1 MPTVAQWIE
10 GARPRTLP
18 NAISPVLVGTGAA
31 AAVDHMVWWIALL
44 ALAVALSLIVGVNY
58 ANDYSDGVRG
68 TDRVR
73 VGPLR
78 LVGSGLARPEVV
90 KAAALSALVVAA
102 VAGLALILA
111 SRKWWLLGVGALC
124 LVGAWFYTGGR
135 RPYGYR
141 ALGELAVFVFFG
153 PVAVLGTMY
162 VQGGQVNGTA
172 IGCSVAVGS
181 FSAAVLVANNLRDIP
196 TDTETGKRT
205 LAVLLGD
212 QDSRRLYLALLALP
226 FLLTLLLGLRSTPAL
241 AGLIAIPLAV
251 PPARRVLRGYTGRRL
266 IPVLRD
272 TALTM
277 LAWSIATALALGL
290 ASS

>member
-1 MPTVAQWIE
+1 MPTIVQWIE

-18 NAISPVLVGTGAA
+18 NAIAPVLVGTGAA
-31 AAVDHMVWWIALL
+31 ASVDAAVWWLA
-44 ALAVALSLIVGVNY
+44 ALAMIVSLSLIVGVNY

-78 LVGSGLARPEVV
+78 LVGSGLATPEAV
-90 KAAALSALVVAA
+90 KGAALSALVVAS
-102 VAGLALILA
+102 VAGLAIVVA
-111 SRKWWLLGVGALC
+111 SRRWWLFVPGALC
-124 LVGAWFYTGGR
+124 LMGAWFYTGGR

-153 PVAVLGTMY
+153 PVAVLGTLY
-162 VQGGQVNGTA
+162 IQTGRIDGVA
-172 IGCSVAVGS
+172 IGCSVAVGT

-196 TDTETGKRT
+196 TDSTTGKRT

-212 QDSRRLYLALLALP
+212 RDTRRLYLALITVPLLFSVLLGSKNPSALVGLLAVP
-226 FLLTLLLGLRSTPAL
+226 LLL
-241 AGLIAIPLAV
+241 

-272 TALTM
+272 TGMAM
-277 LAWSIATALALGL
+277 LAWSVATALALALG
-290 ASS
+290 

>member
-18 NAISPVLVGTGAA
+18 NAIAPVLVGTGAA
-31 AAVDHMVWWIALL
+31 AQTGGMVWWLAAL
-44 ALAVALSLIVGVNY
+44 ALAVSVSLIVGVNY

-78 LVGSGLARPEVV
+78 LVGSGLATPEVV
-90 KAAALSALVVAA
+90 RGAAMSSLAVAA
-102 VAGLALILA
+102 VAGLALVVA
-111 SRKWWLLGVGALC
+111 SRIWLLLVPGALC
-124 LVGAWFYTGGR
+124 LVGAWFYTGGK

-141 ALGELAVFVFFG
+141 ALGELAVFLFFG

-162 VQGGQVNGTA
+162 VQTGRVNGTA
-172 IGCSVAVGS
+172 IGCSVAVGA
-181 FSAAVLVANNLRDIP
+181 FSAAILVANNLRDIP
-196 TDTETGKRT
+196 TDRDTGKRT

-212 QDSRRLYLALLALP
+212 KDTRRLYLALVTVP
-226 FLLTLLLGLRSTPAL
+226 FVLTVLLGVKSTPAL
-241 AGLIAIPLAV
+241 AGLVAV
-251 PPARRVLRGYTGRRL
+251 PLLLPPVRRVLRGYTGRRL

-272 TALTM
+272 TGMAM
-277 LAWSIATALALGL
+277 LAWSAATALALALG
-290 ASS
+290 

>member
-1 MPTVAQWIE
+1 MATVVQWIE

-18 NAISPVLVGTGAA
+18 NAIAPVLVGTGAA
-31 AAVDHMVWWIALL
+31 AAIGSMVWWIALL
-44 ALAVALSLIVGVNY
+44 ALAVSLALIIGVNY

-78 LVGSGLARPEVV
+78 LVGSGLATPTAVRT
-90 KAAALSALVVAA
+90 AALCSLGVAALAGLALVVA
-102 VAGLALILA
+102 
-111 SRKWWLLGVGALC
+111 SRRWWLFGVGALC

-141 ALGELAVFVFFG
+141 ALGELAVFLFFG

-162 VQGGQVNGTA
+162 VQGGRINGVA
-172 IGCSVAVGS
+172 IGCSVAVGA
-181 FSAAVLVANNLRDIP
+181 FSASVLVANNLRDIP
-196 TDTETGKRT
+196 TDVEHGKRT

-212 QDSRRLYLALLALP
+212 KDSRRLYLALLAVP
-226 FLLTLLLGLRSTPAL
+226 FLLTVLLGVRSTPAL
-241 AGLIAIPLAV
+241 AGLLAVPLAV

-272 TALTM
+272 TAMTM
-277 LAWSIATALALGL
+277 LAWSIAIALALGL
-290 ASS
+290 AGS